1 MQGQQA
7 RQILQSLVQGL
18 DPETGREIPPDSVL
32 QQPAVMRALLTAL
45 LAIEQSNARQQRRAR
60 LPNNA
65 GAQWSPEEEQALVD
79 AFKSGEPLAEIAA
92 RHCRTLAAIEARLE
106 RLGHL
111 TAEQRVTRD
120 RFAAGLREP
129 PEKGDPS

>member
-18 DPETGREIPPDSVL
+18 DPETGAEIPPDSVL
-32 QQPAVMRALLTAL
+32 QQPAVMRALIAAL
-45 LAIEQSNARQQRRAR
+45 LAIEQVNARQQRRAR
-60 LPNNA
+60 LPDNA
-65 GAQWSPEEEQALVD
+65 GRVWTEEEEQALVA
-79 AFKSGEPLAEIAA
+79 AFKSGEPLADIAA

-111 TAEQRVTRD
+111 TLEQRITRD

-129 PEKGDPS
+129 PQTEAAS